1 MTPAIQ
7 RFERRLLV
15 SAWLLAGCAVAGIA
29 GSVTLDEGTLARHAA
44 AVVAALLGVIDDRT
58 DDQIWSLD
66 GVGRSDDSAEPPAHA
81 IGCDCLPAFA
91 DT

>member
-44 AVVAALLGVIDDRT
+44 AVVAALLGAVSICLLYTSPSPRDATLSRMP
-58 DDQIWSLD
+58 S
-66 GVGRSDDSAEPPAHA
+66 SA
-81 IGCDCLPAFA
+81 
-91 DT
+91 